1 MRHKLKGNKL
11 SRNTGHRNS
20 LLRNLTS
27 DLVLNES
34 INTTLP
40 KAKELKRYAEK
51 IIHKAKTDSLHNRR
65 LVISKIGSTDAYK
78 KLFEDIGNRYKD
90 RNGGYTRIIKIPSS
104 SNQSKI
110 KSFFRKGDG
119 AAMARI
125 ELVEESKA
133 KLDSQSND
141 TAANQEAPITPDTAK
156 SDNNN
161 SDDKKK

>member
-20 LLRNLTS
+20 LLKNLS
-27 DLVLNES
+27 SSLILNES
-34 INTTLP
+34 ISTTLP

-51 IIHKAKTDSLHNRR
+51 LIHKAKTDSLHNRR

-104 SNQSKI
+104 STQSKI

-119 AAMARI
+119 ATMARI
-125 ELVEESKA
+125 ELVEGKTSNLQSQANITTDE
-133 KLDSQSND
+133 KLS
-141 TAANQEAPITPDTAK
+141 TTPDMKK

-161 SDDKKK
+161 SDDKK

>member
-1 MRHKLKGNKL
+1 MRHKLKGRKL

-20 LLRNLTS
+20 LLKNLSTS
-27 DLVLNES
+27 LILNES

-65 LVISKIGSTDAYK
+65 LVISKIGATDAYK

-104 SNQSKI
+104 STKSKI

-125 ELVEESKA
+125 ELVEETTSDLQSKPVIPTA
-133 KLDSQSND
+133 EKAPTTSD
-141 TAANQEAPITPDTAK
+141 TTN
-156 SDNNN
+156 SDNND
-161 SDDKKK
+161 SDDKK

>member
-20 LLRNLTS
+20 LLKNLS
-27 DLVLNES
+27 SALILNES

-51 IIHKAKTDSLHNRR
+51 LIHKAKTDSLHNRR

-104 SNQSKI
+104 STQSKI

-119 AAMARI
+119 ATMARI
-125 ELVEESKA
+125 ELVEDKTSNLQSQANITTDE
-133 KLDSQSND
+133 KLS
-141 TAANQEAPITPDTAK
+141 TTPDIKK

-161 SDDKKK
+161 SDDKK

>member
-11 SRNTGHRNS
+11 SRNTAHRNS
-20 LLRNLTS
+20 LLKNLS
-27 DLVLNES
+27 SALILNES

-51 IIHKAKTDSLHNRR
+51 IINKAKTDSLHNRR

-104 SNQSKI
+104 SAQSKI

-119 AAMARI
+119 ATMARI
-125 ELVEESKA
+125 ELVEETTPNQQSQPVIPPMDA
-133 KLDSQSND
+133 KTPTAAD
-141 TAANQEAPITPDTAK
+141 TAN

-161 SDDKKK
+161 SDDKK

>member
-1 MRHKLKGNKL
+1 MRHKLKGRKL

-20 LLRNLTS
+20 LLNNLSTA
-27 DLVLNES
+27 LILNES

-65 LVISKIGSTDAYK
+65 LVISKIGATDAYK

-90 RNGGYTRIIKIPSS
+90 RNGGYTRIIRIPSS
-104 SNQSKI
+104 STQSKI

-125 ELVEESKA
+125 ELVEETTSNLQSK
-133 KLDSQSND
+133 
-141 TAANQEAPITPDTAK
+141 PIITTDEKATTSPDTTN

-161 SDDKKK
+161 SDDKK

>member
-1 MRHKLKGNKL
+1 MRHKLKGRKL

-20 LLRNLTS
+20 LLKNLSTS
-27 DLVLNES
+27 LILHES

-51 IIHKAKTDSLHNRR
+51 IINKAKTDSLHNRR

-104 SNQSKI
+104 STQSKI

-125 ELVEESKA
+125 ELVEETTSNIQSKSVIPTDE
-133 KLDSQSND
+133 K
-141 TAANQEAPITPDTAK
+141 APTKPDTTN

-161 SDDKKK
+161 SDDKK

>member
-1 MRHKLKGNKL
+1 MRHKLKGRKL

-20 LLRNLTS
+20 LLKNLSTS
-27 DLVLNES
+27 LILNES

-104 SNQSKI
+104 STQSKI

-125 ELVEESKA
+125 ELVEGTTSNLQSKPVIPTDEKA
-133 KLDSQSND
+133 TIASD
-141 TAANQEAPITPDTAK
+141 TTN

-161 SDDKKK
+161 SDDKK

>member
-20 LLRNLTS
+20 LLKNLS
-27 DLVLNES
+27 SALILNES

-51 IIHKAKTDSLHNRR
+51 IINKAKTDSLHNRR
-65 LVISKIGSTDAYK
+65 LVISKIGSNDAYK

-104 SNQSKI
+104 STQSKI

-119 AAMARI
+119 ATMARI
-125 ELVEESKA
+125 ELVEGKTSNLQSQANITTDE
-133 KLDSQSND
+133 KLS
-141 TAANQEAPITPDTAK
+141 TTPDMKK

-161 SDDKKK
+161 SDDKK

>member
-11 SRNTGHRNS
+11 SRNTAHRNS
-20 LLRNLTS
+20 LLKNLS
-27 DLVLNES
+27 SALILNES

-51 IIHKAKTDSLHNRR
+51 IINKAKTDSLHNRR

-104 SNQSKI
+104 STQSKI

-119 AAMARI
+119 ATMARI
-125 ELVEESKA
+125 ELVEETTPNQQTQP
-133 KLDSQSND
+133 LIPPIDENTP
-141 TAANQEAPITPDTAK
+141 TAAETAN

-161 SDDKKK
+161 SDDKK

>member
-11 SRNTGHRNS
+11 SRNTAHRNS
-20 LLRNLTS
+20 LLKNLS
-27 DLVLNES
+27 SALILNES

-51 IIHKAKTDSLHNRR
+51 IINKAKTDSLHNRR

-104 SNQSKI
+104 STQSKI

-119 AAMARI
+119 ATMARI
-125 ELVEESKA
+125 ELVEETTPNQQSQPVIPPMDA
-133 KLDSQSND
+133 KTPTAAD
-141 TAANQEAPITPDTAK
+141 TAN

-161 SDDKKK
+161 SDDKK

>member
-1 MRHKLKGNKL
+1 MRHKLKGRKL

-20 LLRNLTS
+20 LLNNLSTA
-27 DLVLNES
+27 LILNES

-104 SNQSKI
+104 STQSKI

-125 ELVEESKA
+125 ELVEETTSNLQSKSVIPTDE
-133 KLDSQSND
+133 K
-141 TAANQEAPITPDTAK
+141 APTKPDTTN

-161 SDDKKK
+161 SDDKK

>member
-1 MRHKLKGNKL
+1 MRHKLKGRKL

-20 LLRNLTS
+20 LLNNLSTA
-27 DLVLNES
+27 LILNES

-51 IIHKAKTDSLHNRR
+51 IINKAKTDSLHNRR
-65 LVISKIGSTDAYK
+65 LVISKIGSTDAYR

-90 RNGGYTRIIKIPSS
+90 RNGGYTRIIRIPSS
-104 SNQSKI
+104 STQSKI

-119 AAMARI
+119 ATMARI
-125 ELVEESKA
+125 ELVEETTSNLQSK
-133 KLDSQSND
+133 
-141 TAANQEAPITPDTAK
+141 PIITTDEKATTSPDTTN

-161 SDDKKK
+161 SDDKK

>member
-20 LLRNLTS
+20 LLKNLSS
-27 DLVLNES
+27 DLILNES

-51 IIHKAKTDSLHNRR
+51 LIHKAKTDSLHNRR

-90 RNGGYTRIIKIPSS
+90 RNGGYTRIIKLG
-104 SNQSKI
+104 N
-110 KSFFRKGDG
+110 RKNDNSLVSI
-119 AAMARI
+119 I
-125 ELVEESKA
+125 EFV
-133 KLDSQSND
+133 DF
-141 TAANQEAPITPDTAK
+141 
-156 SDNNN
+156 
-161 SDDKKK
+161 KKKTTSNEDSGSEVKDEVKSGDEEAKK

>member
-20 LLRNLTS
+20 LLKNLS
-27 DLVLNES
+27 SALILNES

-51 IIHKAKTDSLHNRR
+51 LIHKAKTDSLHNRR

-104 SNQSKI
+104 STQSKI

-119 AAMARI
+119 ATMARI
-125 ELVEESKA
+125 ELVEDKTSN
-133 KLDSQSND
+133 LQSQ
-141 TAANQEAPITPDTAK
+141 ANITTDEKFSTTPDIKK

-161 SDDKKK
+161 SDDKK

>member
-20 LLRNLTS
+20 LLKNLS
-27 DLVLNES
+27 SSLILNES

-51 IIHKAKTDSLHNRR
+51 LIHKAKTDSLHNRR

-104 SNQSKI
+104 STQSKI

-119 AAMARI
+119 ATMARI
-125 ELVEESKA
+125 ELVEDKTSNLQSQANITTDE
-133 KLDSQSND
+133 KLS
-141 TAANQEAPITPDTAK
+141 TTPDIKK
-156 SDNNN
+156 SRAV
-161 SDDKKK
+161 SIE

>member
-1 MRHKLKGNKL
+1 MRHKLKGRKL

-20 LLRNLTS
+20 LLNNLSTA
-27 DLVLNES
+27 LILNES

-65 LVISKIGSTDAYK
+65 LVISKIGATDAYK

-104 SNQSKI
+104 SPQSKI

-125 ELVEESKA
+125 ELVEETTSNLQSKPVIPTDG
-133 KLDSQSND
+133 K
-141 TAANQEAPITPDTAK
+141 APTKPDTTN

-161 SDDKKK
+161 SDDKK

>member
-1 MRHKLKGNKL
+1 MRHKLKGRKL

-20 LLRNLTS
+20 LLKNLS
-27 DLVLNES
+27 SALILHES
-34 INTTLP
+34 INTTVP

-78 KLFEDIGNRYKD
+78 KLFEDIGKRYQD

-104 SNQSKI
+104 KTKSKI

-125 ELVEESKA
+125 ELVEETKMN
-133 KLDSQSND
+133 LQSQSSKPTD
-141 TAANQEAPITPDTAK
+141 EKDRTEPIAIN
-156 SDNNN
+156 SDDNN
-161 SDDKKK
+161 SDDKK

>member
-11 SRNTGHRNS
+11 SRNTAHRNS
-20 LLRNLTS
+20 LLKNLS
-27 DLVLNES
+27 SALILNES

-51 IIHKAKTDSLHNRR
+51 IINKAKTDSLHNRR

-104 SNQSKI
+104 STQSKI

-119 AAMARI
+119 ATMARI
-125 ELVEESKA
+125 ELVEETT
-133 KLDSQSND
+133 LNQQSQPVIPPMDEKTPTAAD
-141 TAANQEAPITPDTAK
+141 TAN

-161 SDDKKK
+161 SDDKK

>member
-11 SRNTGHRNS
+11 SRNTAHRNS
-20 LLRNLTS
+20 LLKNLS
-27 DLVLNES
+27 SALILNES

-51 IIHKAKTDSLHNRR
+51 IINKAKTDSLHNRR

-78 KLFEDIGNRYKD
+78 KLFEDIGNRYKN

-104 SNQSKI
+104 STQSKI

-119 AAMARI
+119 ATMARI
-125 ELVEESKA
+125 ELVEETTPNQQ
-133 KLDSQSND
+133 SQPVIPPMD
-141 TAANQEAPITPDTAK
+141 EKTPTAAETAN

-161 SDDKKK
+161 SDDKK

>member
-1 MRHKLKGNKL
+1 MRHKLKGRKL

-20 LLRNLTS
+20 LLNNLSTA
-27 DLVLNES
+27 LILNES

-65 LVISKIGSTDAYK
+65 LVISKIGATDAYK

-90 RNGGYTRIIKIPSS
+90 RNGGYTRIIRIPSS
-104 SNQSKI
+104 STQSKI

-119 AAMARI
+119 ATMARI
-125 ELVEESKA
+125 ELVEETTSNLQSK
-133 KLDSQSND
+133 
-141 TAANQEAPITPDTAK
+141 PIITTDEKATTSPDTTN

-161 SDDKKK
+161 SDDKK